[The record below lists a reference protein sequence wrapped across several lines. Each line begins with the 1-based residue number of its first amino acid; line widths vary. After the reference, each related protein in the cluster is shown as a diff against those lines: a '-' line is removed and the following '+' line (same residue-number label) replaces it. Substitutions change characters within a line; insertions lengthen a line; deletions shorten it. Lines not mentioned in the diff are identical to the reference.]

1 MAVRVKVEIEFEN
14 KKMEA
19 VALANAGY
27 ETDTEE
33 ILLPGSLFKKYW
45 KKKKGEKVR
54 YLTVDKK
61 IATFKDMGKCKVKV
75 ITKDRVLEEVN
86 AELLVSSSSEE
97 AILSDALIESLKMV
111 LLKVKGGKW
120 CFKDENIERESE
132 PIQRW

>member
-1 MAVRVKVEIEFEN
+1 MAVRVKVEIEFKN
-14 KKMEA
+14 KKIEA

-33 ILLPGSLFKKYW
+33 ILLPATLFERYW
-45 KKKKGEKVR
+45 KKKGKEVNYVAAGNKLV
-54 YLTVDKK
+54 
-61 IATFKDMGKCKVKV
+61 TFNDVGKCKVKV
-75 ITKDRVLEEVN
+75 IEKDKISEQIIAKLLTSADEKEV
-86 AELLVSSSSEE
+86 
-97 AILSDALIESLKMV
+97 ILSDALIESLKMV